1 MIYLWYCNC
10 CCRFNDN
17 KPSSLLSVFGCKLV
31 SIVNDLDLFCKYSQQ
46 HDAVR
51 IIQLNYHGD
60 LHLSR
65 QRAVKSQRRNSIMTQ
80 QENTIR
86 FDQAKPTKQ
95 RSIEIVPRSR
105 NQERLVLAL
114 QSADQHI
121 VVTAGPAGTGK
132 TYLAMLAAVKALR
145 NGEVDRIVLTR
156 PAVGVEDEKHGFL
169 PGDLNQKMDPWVR
182 PLTDILREYY
192 RAQDIADMI
201 QEQKIEIAPLAFMR
215 GRTFKS
221 SYIIADEMQ
230 NATPSQCKMLMT
242 RIGEDSKIVIT
253 GDVEQADRNRGNN
266 GLIDLCQ
273 RLQEG
278 GVKGIAVCHLD
289 NQDIQRHKIIASVLN
304 LYAD

>member
-1 MIYLWYCNC
+1 MEY
-10 CCRFNDN
+10 
-17 KPSSLLSVFGCKLV
+17 K
-31 SIVNDLDLFCKYSQQ
+31 
-46 HDAVR
+46 
-51 IIQLNYHGD
+51 
-60 LHLSR
+60 LSR
-65 QRAVKSQRRNSIMTQ
+65 QRATKAQKRMQ
-80 QENTIR
+80 QVENTIQ
-86 FDQAKPTKQ
+86 FSQAKPVKQ
-95 RSIEIVPRSR
+95 RPIDIVPRTR

-132 TYLAMLAAVKALR
+132 TYLAMLAAVKAFR
-145 NGEVDRIVLTR
+145 AGEVDRIVLTR

-169 PGDLNQKMDPWVR
+169 PGDLNQMMDPWVR

-192 RAQDIADMI
+192 RQPDIQAMI
-201 QEQKIEIAPLAFMR
+201 EEQKIEIAPLAFMR

-242 RIGEDSKIVIT
+242 RIGEGSKIVLT

-266 GLIDLCQ
+266 GLMDLCQ

-289 NQDIQRHKIIASVLN
+289 NRDIQRHKIIDSVLT